1 MLLFCRFEFSRL
13 LPQSQSTTDL
23 SNLSYFA
30 EKSSRTLYLDSDDNH
45 DNITANK
52 INSSLN
58 YLYPG
63 KSREQKAVEDQD
75 SSLMQ
80 DAATLASLSQGGRP
94 LEEEEDEED
103 ESGAKRRGG
112 DSDGGLG
119 DDEDDEEKDSENAG
133 GKRRKIGSSPDGM
146 RFYIY
151 RFFKQI
157 LIFRRSIGICKNLYS
172 PLL

>member
-45 DNITANK
+45 DNIITANK

-146 RFYIY
+146 RFYIN
-151 RFFKQI
+151 RFF
-157 LIFRRSIGICKNLYS
+157 F
-172 PLL
+172 